1 MAARPLDWPIDA
13 EGLHARDKTTSHDG
27 QIAAFVTVTV

>member
-1 MAARPLDWPIDA
+1 MAARPIHA

-27 QIAAFVTVTV
+27 EIAAFVTVTV